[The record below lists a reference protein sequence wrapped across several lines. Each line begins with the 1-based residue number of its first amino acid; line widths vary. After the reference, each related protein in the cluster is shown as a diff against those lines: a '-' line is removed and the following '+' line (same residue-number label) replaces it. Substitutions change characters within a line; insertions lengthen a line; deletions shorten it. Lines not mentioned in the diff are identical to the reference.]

1 MKKLI
6 VAATVVLASMHAHAW
21 GDREQGILAGIA
33 GTVILQH
40 IYEANKERQAE
51 AAPEPQRR
59 PVYRDRHVHEYPQ
72 APVVISRPAPVYTDR
87 PLNCVS
93 RPVLWD
99 QYTGRPIRYET
110 HCQ

>member
-1 MKKLI
+1 
-6 VAATVVLASMHAHAW
+6 
-21 GDREQGILAGIA
+21 
-33 GTVILQH
+33 
-40 IYEANKERQAE
+40 
-51 AAPEPQRR
+51 
-59 PVYRDRHVHEYPQ
+59 
-72 APVVISRPAPVYTDR
+72 VISRPAPVYTDR